1 MGESELRGMG
11 MKSFPKR
18 GEVFLVCLDP
28 TVGSEINK
36 TRPALII
43 SNDINNQFSEIV
55 TVLPITSS
63 VGKIYPFEVNLLP
76 GESGLS
82 KKSKVK
88 CNQIRTIDKKR
99 LVKML
104 GKVSFVKTC
113 EIEDAL
119 RIHLDIYFERVQ
131 T

>member
-1 MGESELRGMG
+1 
-11 MKSFPKR
+11 MKTFPKR
-18 GEVFLVCLDP
+18 GDVFLVCLDP

-36 TRPALII
+36 TRPALVI
-43 SNDINNQFSEIV
+43 SNDINNQFAETV
-55 TVLPITSS
+55 TVLPMTSS
-63 VGKIYPFEVNLLP
+63 IGKIYPFEAILPP
-76 GESGLS
+76 GESGLT

-99 LVKML
+99 LVRPL
-104 GKVSFVKTC
+104 GKVSLEMIR

-119 RIHLDIYFERVQ
+119 RIHLDIYFSKER